1 MKLVTILLLLVVMPF
16 SVVMAEEP
24 SGFIEI
30 ANGHEIAYY
39 DMNSETARTQTRLFQ
54 EAQEGLITEDNGED
68 IAFCLDAGIYVQFA
82 DGTGRRLLI
91 GRGGYATLVYP
102 AWSLDGRRIAFAAK
116 YFDSRYV
123 DLFVANA
130 DGTNPVAILSLY
142 DGYYESNIQSLSWH
156 WGDQTIMFNYAYDD
170 YSGNDYFMQH
180 TINYDGSSWQFL
192 NDFLRTYSQYEPVNY
207 SQRYA
212 YLTTGT
218 FYDQNSRLRVSNLD
232 GSNDHI
238 WMTYSGIIA
247 GFTHVCWN
255 NTNSIYTIIRW
266 WDQYPNREVLLRIN
280 KVGNQYNYTTVIQSD
295 PYNSLWAPTVSPNRR
310 QLYMAELSSQTST
323 LWLTTFDSYGN
334 VIGNVSKGAGFF
346 PNWRQEIPVGIADKE
361 VDEIIP
367 DKITVFRNYPNPF
380 NATTT
385 IEYELP
391 YQTKATIKIYNIL
404 GREIETLFD
413 GQQSAGCHNIS
424 WKADNMPS
432 GIYFLK
438 LRAGDQ
444 VETKRMVLLK

>member
-1 MKLVTILLLLVVMPF
+1 MKLITILFLSVAMLV

-30 ANGHEIAYY
+30 ADGHEIAYY
-39 DMNSETARTQTRLFQ
+39 DMNSATARTQTRLFR

-68 IAFCLDAGIYVQFA
+68 IVFCLSTGIYVQFA

-91 GRGGYATLVYP
+91 GRGGYAALVYP

-116 YFDSRYV
+116 YVNSRYV
-123 DLFVANA
+123 DLYVANA
-130 DGTNPVAILSLY
+130 DGTDLMAILTLC
-142 DGYYESNIQSLSWH
+142 DGFYESNIQSLSWH

-170 YSGNDYFMQH
+170 NQGNDYFMLH
-180 TINYDGSSWQFL
+180 TINYDGTSWVFL
-192 NDFLRTYSQYEPVNY
+192 DDFVRSYSQYEPVNN
-207 SQRYA
+207 SLRYA

-218 FYDQNSRLRVSNLD
+218 IFDQNSRLRVSNLD
-232 GSNDHI
+232 GSNDQI

-280 KVGNQYNYTTVIQSD
+280 KIGNQYSYTTIIQSD

-323 LWLTTFDSYGN
+323 LWLTTFDWSGN
-334 VIGNVSKGAGFF
+334 VIDNVSKGTGFF
-346 PNWRQEIPVGIADKE
+346 PNWRQEIPVGITEHEAE
-361 VDEIIP
+361 VAIP
-367 DKITVFRNYPNPF
+367 DKIAGFRNYPNPF

-391 YQTKATIKIYNIL
+391 YQTNTIIKIYDIL
-404 GREIETLFD
+404 GHEVETLF
-413 GQQSAGCHNIS
+413 AGLQPSGYNS
-424 WKADNMPS
+424 LTWNAGDLPS

-438 LRAGDQ
+438 LQVDDQ
-444 VETKRMVLLK
+444 TETKRLILLK

>member
-1 MKLVTILLLLVVMPF
+1 
-16 SVVMAEEP
+16 
-24 SGFIEI
+24 
-30 ANGHEIAYY
+30 
-39 DMNSETARTQTRLFQ
+39 
-54 EAQEGLITEDNGED
+54 
-68 IAFCLDAGIYVQFA
+68 
-82 DGTGRRLLI
+82 
-91 GRGGYATLVYP
+91 
-102 AWSLDGRRIAFAAK
+102 
-116 YFDSRYV
+116 
-123 DLFVANA
+123 
-130 DGTNPVAILSLY
+130 
-142 DGYYESNIQSLSWH
+142 
-156 WGDQTIMFNYAYDD
+156 
-170 YSGNDYFMQH
+170 
-180 TINYDGSSWQFL
+180 
-192 NDFLRTYSQYEPVNY
+192 
-207 SQRYA
+207 
-212 YLTTGT
+212 
-218 FYDQNSRLRVSNLD
+218 
-232 GSNDHI
+232 
-238 WMTYSGIIA
+238 MTYSGVIT

-280 KVGNQYNYTTVIQSD
+280 KVGNQYSYTTVIQSD

-346 PNWRQEIPVGIADKE
+346 PNWRQEIPVGIAENE
-361 VDEIIP
+361 VEAAIP
-367 DKITVFRNYPNPF
+367 DKITGFQNYPNPF

-391 YQTKATIKIYNIL
+391 YQTRATIKIYNIL

-438 LRAGDQ
+438 LRASDQ